1 MRRRKQLVQKEK
13 KGNFVEKDI
22 LPSGSEREADE
33 KSYLKI
39 VSFEWLKSKSS
50 NVLKYLK
57 LEEFVNNVIWHQS

>member
-1 MRRRKQLVQKEK
+1 MSYLGDHILLETANPKNRQFIVQKRDE
-13 KGNFVEKDI
+13 
-22 LPSGSEREADE
+22 DE

-57 LEEFVNNVIWHQS
+57 LEESVNNVIWHQS

>member
-1 MRRRKQLVQKEK
+1 MKKNKIIPKRKKRTSALW
-13 KGNFVEKDI
+13 
-22 LPSGSEREADE
+22 PERDE
-33 KSYLKI
+33 DENSYLKI

>member
-1 MRRRKQLVQKEK
+1 M
-13 KGNFVEKDI
+13 KGKFVEKDI
-22 LPSGSEREADE
+22 LPSGQERDEDE

-57 LEEFVNNVIWHQS
+57 LEEFVNNVIWHQSWMQFSWVEFQF

>member
-1 MRRRKQLVQKEK
+1 MRRRKQLVQKEM
-13 KGNFVEKDI
+13 KGKFVEKDI
-22 LPSGSEREADE
+22 LPSGQERDEDE